1 MTQER
6 KRGFEVI
13 TSYQDKAIQ
22 LPQRATHHAAGYDLD
37 NLATLGSL
45 TKPSKKVSALPKPSS
60 YLSWR
65 QMATM
70 VGRLPAKGASAPL
83 VITNNRL

>member
-22 LPQRATHHAAGYDLD
+22 LPQRATHHAAGYDLE
-37 NLATLGSL
+37 AAETIVV
-45 TKPSKKVSALPKPSS
+45 PS
-60 YLSWR
+60 Y
-65 QMATM
+65 
-70 VGRLPAKGASAPL
+70 
-83 VITNNRL
+83 

>member
-22 LPQRATHHAAGYDLD
+22 LPQRATHHAAGYDLE
-37 NLATLGSL
+37 AAETIVV
-45 TKPSKKVSALPKPSS
+45 PS
-60 YLSWR
+60 YWR
-65 QMATM
+65 NETM
-70 VGRLPAKGASAPL
+70 DSCQTNSKGASRGSSAL
-83 VITNNRL
+83 VETNPCAYWA